1 MNSKSI
7 FNSNYLLPIALFSS
21 IAGGT
26 IYGVAVIIFGDFNP
40 VLSVL
45 AGFAGCLGLVA
56 LEVFGMKMGVLSR
69 DTAPISTILF
79 YGIFGLFT
87 LYIGLV
93 FLYFYLNVGIGDSI
107 RPIEVLSFDMFI
119 AGKIGLIDIILSFF
133 GATLASYVPSI
144 ISFKF
149 MDK

>member
-1 MNSKSI
+1 MNSKSL
-7 FNSNYLLPIALFSS
+7 FSSKHLLPIAFFSS

-26 IYGVAVIIFGDFNP
+26 VYGVAVIIFGDFNP
-40 VLSVL
+40 VLSAL

-56 LEVFGMKMGVLSR
+56 LEMLGMRIGVLSS
-69 DTAPISTILF
+69 DSAPISTILF
-79 YGIFGLFT
+79 YGIFGLFS

-93 FLYFYLNVGIGDSI
+93 LLYFYLNVGIGDSI
-107 RPIEVLSFDMFI
+107 RPIEVLSFNMFI
-119 AGKIGLIDIILSFF
+119 AGKIGLLDIILSFL